1 MQMSLETFKAFL
13 ASNPEVVEK
22 VKACSDHAEVSAIA
36 KQNGIDVS
44 PAELL
49 KADMEATTELD
60 DDDLEAVAGGM
71 SKDAKVACAYGAVGI
86 GLGVAYYGV
95 TYVNKNG

>member
-1 MQMSLETFKAFL
+1 MSLETFKAFL

-44 PAELL
+44 AAELM
-49 KADMEATTELD
+49 KAYDQAAVELD
-60 DDDLEAVAGGM
+60 DDSLEAVAGGGTL
-71 SKDAKVACAYGAVGI
+71 KKI
-86 GLGVAYYGV
+86 YYGYKFGKA
-95 TYVNKNG
+95 TGII